1 MQTWNSVMG
10 KTAVVIAVIIAA
22 SVTGYWIGQ
31 KQAAKP
37 QALETISSVPQTGM
51 PAHKVYVC
59 PMHPQIVQDHPG
71 TCPICGMTL
80 VESETADHAEAAL
93 VHVDT
98 ATQQKLGITLA
109 AARVQTLAREIHT
122 YATVIADESALHP
135 IAPTVDGVLVKL
147 DVAQTGQRIGR
158 GQVLYE
164 IESPELIR
172 LQHEY
177 VDFLIRRAQTL
188 KAAERQREQNQHMQ
202 QNAHDLDA
210 AGREQMARNIRQSEE
225 QVRAMLQPMERD
237 GVRLTT
243 RLKYAG
249 VTQAMLDAVAKTGN
263 AFTVVPVRTQR
274 DCLVKEIG
282 ARPGMVVSAMTPIVT
297 CVDDARLWL
306 EVALYP
312 DQTPFIRADDAVSVG
327 LEDGTQIKT
336 SLANISAIVDPA
348 TRTMRARLPV
358 AGHGLR
364 IGEYA
369 DVTIQAAPRQVL
381 AVPRSAVM
389 HTGHGDFVMRAMQP
403 GHFMPAK
410 VTTGIETDDQAE
422 IRSGLQVDDT
432 VAVNGQF
439 LLDAAASIAD
449 AAQRFGGEDQAAPT
463 H

>member
-1 MQTWNSVMG
+1 MS

-22 SVTGYWIGQ
+22 SVAGYWIGQ

-93 VHVDT
+93 IHVDT

-109 AARVQTLAREIHT
+109 AARVKTLAREIHT

-147 DVAQTGQRIGR
+147 NVAQTGQQIGR

-188 KAAERQREQNQHMQ
+188 NAAQQQREQNRRMQ
-202 QNAHDLDA
+202 QNTHNLDA
-210 AGREQMARNIRQSEE
+210 AGREQMARNIRQSKE
-225 QVRAMLQPMERD
+225 QIRAMLQPMERD
-237 GVRLTT
+237 GVLLTT
-243 RLKYAG
+243 QLKYAG
-249 VTQAMLDAVAKTGN
+249 VTDAMLRIVARTGN
-263 AFTVVPVRTQR
+263 AFTVVPVKTQQS
-274 DCLVKEIG
+274 CLVKEIG
-282 ARPGMVVSAMTPIVT
+282 ARPGMMVTAMTPIVT
-297 CVDDARLWL
+297 CVNDARLWL

-312 DQTPFIRADDAVSVG
+312 DQTPFVRTGDAVSVR

-336 SLANISAIVDPA
+336 TLANISTIVDPA
-348 TRTMRARLPV
+348 TRTVRARFPV

-369 DVTIQAAPRQVL
+369 SVMIQTAPRRAL

-389 HTGHGDFVMRAMQP
+389 HTGHGDFVMRAMQA

-410 VTTGIETDDQAE
+410 VTTGIETEDQVE
-422 IRSGLQVDDT
+422 IRTGLQAGDT
-432 VAVNGQF
+432 VVVNGQF

-449 AAQRFGGEDQAAPT
+449 AAQRFSGGDQPAHA